1 MSRRL
6 LADVHTQIP
15 TVIEIRVDCV
25 RLPAA
30 ALGTGGNF
38 MNWHQKCSVL
48 LLAGLAALSGHAQ
61 TTGKYLAP
69 RDQLVAIRAGRL
81 FDARSGTMLTN
92 QVVIVLGDRIA
103 GVGSGLAIPSG
114 ANVID
119 LSNATVMPGMIDA
132 HVHINTGGETEAQRT
147 LIALSNAQIDLAAG
161 FTTVLDMDSRGGY
174 NTVDIRDQI
183 NSGRV
188 QGPRMQVA
196 GESLNPRATNYYPD
210 VRTGRF
216 QEGFIE
222 NKNVNG
228 PWLAR
233 AAVREAKLH
242 GVDWVKIYTTQ
253 DFAGTMHMW
262 TPDAT
267 LVNSPSLTFEEVQAI
282 VDEAHR
288 LGLKVACHTYGGEGM
303 ASCINAGVDA
313 PNHLLELDQD
323 GIKILL
329 QKRLPFEATLD
340 DLIALEKGDLE
351 ATGGRNSRMK
361 LAEQAV
367 RRAVA
372 AGVPIVFGSGATSAA
387 IPHGKQANQFA
398 YYAKWGLTPT
408 QALQTAYLNAAH
420 MLNYGIEKDIGSI
433 EKGKFA
439 DIIAVSG
446 NPLAD
451 VSEMERVRF
460 VMKGGTV
467 IRNDF
472 AGR

>member
-1 MSRRL
+1 
-6 LADVHTQIP
+6 
-15 TVIEIRVDCV
+15 
-25 RLPAA
+25 
-30 ALGTGGNF
+30 
-38 MNWHQKCSVL
+38 
-48 LLAGLAALSGHAQ
+48 
-61 TTGKYLAP
+61 
-69 RDQLVAIRAGRL
+69 
-81 FDARSGTMLTN
+81 
-92 QVVIVLGDRIA
+92 
-103 GVGSGLAIPSG
+103 
-114 ANVID
+114 
-119 LSNATVMPGMIDA
+119 MIDA
-132 HVHINTGGETEAQRT
+132 HVHVNTGGDSEAQRT
-147 LIALSNAQIDLAAG
+147 LIALANAQIDLAAG

-174 NTVDIRDQI
+174 NTVDIRDEI
-183 NSGRV
+183 TSGRV
-188 QGPRMQVA
+188 QGPRMQVV

-210 VRTGRF
+210 IRAGRF

-222 NKNVNG
+222 DKNVNG

-262 TPDAT
+262 TPDAK

-288 LGLKVACHTYGGEGM
+288 LGIKVACHAYGGEGM

-323 GIKILL
+323 GIKVLL
-329 QKRLPFEATLD
+329 EKKLPFVPTID
-340 DLIALEKGDLE
+340 DLISLEKEDLE

-361 LAEQAV
+361 LVEQAF
-367 RRAVA
+367 RRAIA
-372 AGVPIVFGSGATSAA
+372 AGVPIVFGSGATSPS

-398 YYAKWGLTPT
+398 YYAKWGLTPA
-408 QALQTAYLNAAH
+408 QALQTAYMNAAH
-420 MLNYGIEKDIGSI
+420 MLNYGIEKEIGTV

-451 VSEMERVRF
+451 VTEMERVRF
-460 VMKGGTV
+460 VMKGGMV
-467 IRNDF
+467 IRNNV

>member
-1 MSRRL
+1 
-6 LADVHTQIP
+6 
-15 TVIEIRVDCV
+15 
-25 RLPAA
+25 
-30 ALGTGGNF
+30 
-38 MNWHQKCSVL
+38 MNWRQRFSVL
-48 LLAGLAALSGHAQ
+48 LFAGLAALSGQAQ
-61 TTGKYLAP
+61 TAGKYLAP
-69 RDQLVAIRAGRL
+69 RDQLIAIRAGRL

-92 QVVIVLGDRIA
+92 QVVIVRSDRIA
-103 GVGSGLAIPSG
+103 EVGSGLAIPSG

-132 HVHINTGGETEAQRT
+132 HVHINTGGDTEAQRT
-147 LIALSNAQIDLAAG
+147 LIALANAQIDLAAG
-161 FTTVLDMDSRGGY
+161 FTTLLDMDSRGGY
-174 NTVDIRDQI
+174 NTVDIRDEI

-188 QGPRMQVA
+188 QGPRMQVV

-210 VRTGRF
+210 IRTGRF

-323 GIKILL
+323 GIKVML
-329 QKRLPFEATLD
+329 QKKLPLEATLD
-340 DLIALEKGDLE
+340 DLISLEKGDLE

-372 AGVPIVFGSGATSAA
+372 AGVPIVFGSGATSAV
-387 IPHGKQANQFA
+387 IPHGRQANQFA
-398 YYAKWGLTPT
+398 YYAKWGLTPS

-420 MLNYGIEKDIGSI
+420 MLNYGIEKDIGTV

-439 DIIAVSG
+439 DIIAVLG

-451 VSEMERVRF
+451 VSEMERVHF

>member
-1 MSRRL
+1 MKWSL
-6 LADVHTQIP
+6 KLS
-15 TVIEIRVDCV
+15 
-25 RLPAA
+25 A
-30 ALGTGGNF
+30 ALVAGI
-38 MNWHQKCSVL
+38 
-48 LLAGLAALSGHAQ
+48 AGLAALPGQAQ
-61 TTGKYLAP
+61 LAGKYLAP
-69 RDQLVAIRAGRL
+69 RDQVIAIRAGRL
-81 FDARSGTMLTN
+81 FDARLGAMLAN
-92 QVVIVLGDRIA
+92 QVVLVRGERIA
-103 GVGSGLAIPSG
+103 DVGSGLAIPSG
-114 ANVID
+114 ASVID
-119 LSNATVMPGMIDA
+119 LSNMTVMPGMIDA
-132 HVHINTGGETEAQRT
+132 HVHVNTGGDSEAQRT
-147 LIALSNAQIDLAAG
+147 LIALANAQIDLAAG
-161 FTTVLDMDSRGGY
+161 FTMVLDMDSRGGY
-174 NTVDIRDQI
+174 NTVDIRDEI
-183 NSGRV
+183 TSGRV
-188 QGPRMQVA
+188 QGPRMQVV
-196 GESLNPRATNYYPD
+196 GQSLNPRATNYYPD
-210 VRTGRF
+210 IRSGRF

-222 NKNVNG
+222 DKNVNG

-262 TPDAT
+262 TPDAN

-313 PNHLLELDQD
+313 PNHLLELAQD
-323 GIKILL
+323 GIKVLL
-329 QKRLPFEATLD
+329 EKKLPFVVTLD
-340 DLIALEKGDLE
+340 DLIALEKEDLE

-361 LAEQAV
+361 LVEQAF
-367 RRAVA
+367 RRAIA
-372 AGVPIVFGSGATSAA
+372 AGVPIVFGSGATSPV

-398 YYAKWGLTPT
+398 YYVKWGLTPA

-420 MLNYGIEKDIGSI
+420 MLNYGMEKDIGTV
-433 EKGKFA
+433 EKGRFA

-451 VSEMERVRF
+451 VTEMERVRF
-460 VMKGGTV
+460 VMKGGMV

>member
-1 MSRRL
+1 
-6 LADVHTQIP
+6 
-15 TVIEIRVDCV
+15 
-25 RLPAA
+25 
-30 ALGTGGNF
+30 
-38 MNWHQKCSVL
+38 MNLHRKVSVL
-48 LLAGLAALSGHAQ
+48 FFVGLSALAGHAQ
-61 TTGKYLAP
+61 TTGNYLAP
-69 RDQLVAIRAGRL
+69 RDQLIAIRAGRL
-81 FDARSGTMLTN
+81 FDARSGTMLTD
-92 QVVIVLGDRIA
+92 QVVIVRGDRIA
-103 GVGSGLAIPSG
+103 EVGSGVAIPSG
-114 ANVID
+114 ASVID
-119 LSNATVMPGMIDA
+119 LSKATVMPGMIDA
-132 HVHINTGGETEAQRT
+132 HVHVNTGGDSEAQRT
-147 LIALSNAQIDLAAG
+147 LIALANAQIDLAAG
-161 FTTVLDMDSRGGY
+161 FTTGLDMDSRGGY
-174 NTVDIRDQI
+174 NTVDIRDEI

-188 QGPRMQVA
+188 QGPRLQVA

-210 VRTGRF
+210 IRTGRF

-222 NKNVNG
+222 NKNING

-233 AAVREAKLH
+233 AAVREAKLR

-253 DFAGTMHMW
+253 DFVGTMHMW
-262 TPDAT
+262 TPEAT

-323 GIKILL
+323 GIRVLL
-329 QKRLPFEATLD
+329 QKKLPFVATLD
-340 DLIALEKGDLE
+340 DLISLEKGDLE

-372 AGVPIVFGSGATSAA
+372 AGVPIVFGSGATS
-387 IPHGKQANQFA
+387 IEVPHGKQANQFT
-398 YYAKWGLTPT
+398 YYVKWGLTPVR
-408 QALQTAYLNAAH
+408 ALETTYLNAAH
-420 MLNYGIEKDIGSI
+420 MLNYGIERDIGTI

-446 NPLAD
+446 NPLGD
-451 VSEMERVRF
+451 VSEMERVHF
-460 VMKGGTV
+460 VMKGGSV

-472 AGR
+472 VGR

>member
-1 MSRRL
+1 
-6 LADVHTQIP
+6 
-15 TVIEIRVDCV
+15 
-25 RLPAA
+25 
-30 ALGTGGNF
+30 
-38 MNWHQKCSVL
+38 MNWRQKFSVL
-48 LLAGLAALSGHAQ
+48 LITELAALSGYAQ
-61 TTGKYLAP
+61 TAGKYLAP
-69 RDQLVAIRAGRL
+69 RDQLIAIRAGRL

-92 QVVIVLGDRIA
+92 QVVIVRGDRIA
-103 GVGSGLAIPSG
+103 EVGSGLAIPSG

-147 LIALSNAQIDLAAG
+147 LIALANAQIDLAAG

-188 QGPRMQVA
+188 QGPRMQVV

-210 VRTGRF
+210 IRTGRF

-253 DFAGTMHMW
+253 DFVGTMHMW
-262 TPDAT
+262 TPDGT
-267 LVNSPSLTFEEVQAI
+267 LINSPSLTFEEVQAI

-303 ASCINAGVDA
+303 ASCISAGVDA

-323 GIKILL
+323 GIKVML
-329 QKRLPFEATLD
+329 QKKLPFEATLD
-340 DLIALEKGDLE
+340 DLISLEKGDLE

-408 QALQTAYLNAAH
+408 QALQAAYLNAAH
-420 MLNYGIEKDIGSI
+420 MLNYGIERDIGTI

-451 VSEMERVRF
+451 LSEMERVHF

-472 AGR
+472 TAR

>member
-1 MSRRL
+1 
-6 LADVHTQIP
+6 VHTQIP
-15 TVIEIRVDCV
+15 AVIEIRVDCL

-38 MNWHQKCSVL
+38 MNWQQKFSVL
-48 LLAGLAALSGHAQ
+48 LFAGLAALSGHAQ

-92 QVVIVLGDRIA
+92 QVVIVRGDRITE
-103 GVGSGLAIPSG
+103 VGSGLAIPSG

-323 GIKILL
+323 GIKVLL

-408 QALQTAYLNAAH
+408 QALQTTYLNAAH
-420 MLNYGIEKDIGSI
+420 MLNYGIEKDIGTI

-451 VSEMERVRF
+451 VSEMERVHF

>member
-1 MSRRL
+1 MKWQLKLS
-6 LADVHTQIP
+6 
-15 TVIEIRVDCV
+15 
-25 RLPAA
+25 A
-30 ALGTGGNF
+30 ALVAGI
-38 MNWHQKCSVL
+38 
-48 LLAGLAALSGHAQ
+48 AGLAALPAQ
-61 TTGKYLAP
+61 AQLARKYLAP
-69 RDQLVAIRAGRL
+69 RDQAVAIRTGRL
-81 FDARSGTMLTN
+81 FDARSGTILAN
-92 QVVIVLGDRIA
+92 QVVLVRGDRIA
-103 GVGSGLAIPSG
+103 DVGPGLAIPSG
-114 ANVID
+114 ASVID
-119 LSNATVMPGMIDA
+119 LSNMTVMPGMIDA
-132 HVHINTGGETEAQRT
+132 HVHVNTGGVSEAQRT
-147 LIALSNAQIDLAAG
+147 LIALANAQIDLAAG
-161 FTTVLDMDSRGGY
+161 FTMVLDMDSRGGY
-174 NTVDIRDQI
+174 NTVDIRDEI
-183 NSGRV
+183 TSGRV
-188 QGPRMQVA
+188 QGPRMQVV
-196 GESLNPRATNYYPD
+196 GQSLNPRATNYYPD
-210 VRTGRF
+210 IRLGRF

-222 NKNVNG
+222 DKNVNG

-262 TPDAT
+262 TPDAN

-303 ASCINAGVDA
+303 ASCLNAGVDA
-313 PNHLLELDQD
+313 PNHLLELAQD
-323 GIKILL
+323 GIKVLL
-329 QKRLPFEATLD
+329 EKKLPFVVTLD
-340 DLIALEKGDLE
+340 DLIALEKEDLE

-361 LAEQAV
+361 LVEQAF
-367 RRAVA
+367 RRAIA
-372 AGVPIVFGSGATSAA
+372 AGVPIVFGSGATSSV

-398 YYAKWGLTPT
+398 YYVKWGLTPA

-420 MLNYGIEKDIGSI
+420 MLNYGMEKDIGTV

-451 VSEMERVRF
+451 VTEMGRVRF
-460 VMKGGTV
+460 VMKGGMV